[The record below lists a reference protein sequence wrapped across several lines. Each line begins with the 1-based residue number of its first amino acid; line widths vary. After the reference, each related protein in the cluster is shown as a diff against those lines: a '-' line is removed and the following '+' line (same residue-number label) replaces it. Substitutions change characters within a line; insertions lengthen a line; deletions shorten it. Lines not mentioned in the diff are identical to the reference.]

1 MFDLVNVCSAF
12 VVVVVVV
19 MLLLR
24 SNQSVSQSVSSG
36 QWLLNRPISI

>member
-12 VVVVVVV
+12 VVVVVV